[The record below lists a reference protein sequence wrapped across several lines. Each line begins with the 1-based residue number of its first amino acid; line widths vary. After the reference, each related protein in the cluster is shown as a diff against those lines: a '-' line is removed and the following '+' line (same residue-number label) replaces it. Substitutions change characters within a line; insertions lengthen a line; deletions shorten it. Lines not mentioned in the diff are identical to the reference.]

1 MSDSRFS
8 PGQSG
13 GDDRFGYFGAAAPP
27 ASPGA
32 SQFGGTTTAPGVGA
46 PNPFGSVPGPFGG
59 APGAQVALQP
69 GMPGYG
75 PPPSSSSGSKAKPVA
90 LVLVALAV
98 LGVAWFGYHAYLRS
112 RPVELPSTVA
122 GLPLTSEPT
131 VQNAVDAAQQ
141 QLQQENPGMQLQVK
155 AYSTDATRI
164 VIAAAGRGRTNVAD
178 DMAAFGND
186 IGGTTKVGADSCAS
200 SAASHIT
207 VCERTDGDLT
217 VMVAEVARAD
227 VPTETEVAAMVDDI
241 WRQL

>member
-8 PGQSG
+8 PGQPG
-13 GDDRFGYFGAAAPP
+13 GDDRFGYFGAGAPP
-27 ASPGA
+27 ASAGS
-32 SQFGGTTTAPGVGA
+32 SQFGGTATAPGA
-46 PNPFGSVPGPFGG
+46 PNPFGSVPGPFGA

-75 PPPSSSSGSKAKPVA
+75 PPPASSGSKAKPVA

-98 LGVAWFGYHAYLRS
+98 LGVGWFGYHAYMRS
-112 RPVELPSTVA
+112 RPVQLPSTVA

-200 SAASHIT
+200 SPASHIT
-207 VCERTDGDLT
+207 VCERSDGDLT

-227 VPTETEVAAMVDDI
+227 VPTENDVASMVDDI

>member
-27 ASPGA
+27 ASAGS
-32 SQFGGTTTAPGVGA
+32 SQFGGGTTTAPGVGA
-46 PNPFGSVPGPFGG
+46 PNPFGSVPG
-59 APGAQVALQP
+59 AQVALP
-69 GMPGYG
+69 MGTPGYG
-75 PPPSSSSGSKAKPVA
+75 PPPPSSSGSKAKPVA

-98 LGVAWFGYHAYLRS
+98 LGVGWFGYHAYMRS

-155 AYSTDATRI
+155 AYSSDATRI

-200 SAASHIT
+200 SPASHIT

-227 VPTETEVAAMVDDI
+227 VPTETEVAGMVDDI